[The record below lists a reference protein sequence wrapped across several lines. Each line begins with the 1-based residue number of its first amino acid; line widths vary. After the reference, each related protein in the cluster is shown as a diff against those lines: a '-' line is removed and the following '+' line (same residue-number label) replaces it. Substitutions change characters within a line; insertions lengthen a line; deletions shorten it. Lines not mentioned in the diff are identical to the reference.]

1 MQFNNKLEEKMNQTY
16 PKIVERIYALL
27 EGCPDPDKKEDETGW
42 SVKEIVGH
50 LVDSV
55 SNNHQRLSRY
65 EANGHLQFPGY
76 DQILFVQRA
85 HYHSF
90 DFKALLALWLNYN
103 KLLLHLIDHIPP
115 AELSS
120 TVAIGERA
128 AITLEQLVKE
138 YFAHLEM
145 HEQQIRRT
153 MDS

>member
-1 MQFNNKLEEKMNQTY
+1 MNQTY
-16 PKIVERIYALL
+16 PEIIERIYTLL
-27 EGCPDPDKKEDETGW
+27 EGCSEPDKKENETGW

-65 EANGHLQFPGY
+65 EANGHLHFPGY

-85 HYHSF
+85 HYQSF
-90 DFKALLALWLNYN
+90 DFKILLALWLNYN
-103 KLLLHLIDHIPP
+103 KLLLHIIDHIPP

-120 TVAIGERA
+120 TITIGDRP
-128 AITLEQLVKE
+128 AITFEQLAKE

-145 HEQQIRRT
+145 HEQQIRRI
-153 MDS
+153 MGS